1 MLDFNKR
8 RILDICKEC
17 VSDLDIDENLD
28 VKNNDITT
36 DMYLIGADISIEPHS
51 DISLIRYERYR

>member
-17 VSDLDIDENLD
+17 VSDLEIDENLN
-28 VKNNDITT
+28 VKNIDISNE
-36 DMYLIGADISIEPHS
+36 MVLIGADISSNQYNEV
-51 DISLIRYERYR
+51 DLARYERYL